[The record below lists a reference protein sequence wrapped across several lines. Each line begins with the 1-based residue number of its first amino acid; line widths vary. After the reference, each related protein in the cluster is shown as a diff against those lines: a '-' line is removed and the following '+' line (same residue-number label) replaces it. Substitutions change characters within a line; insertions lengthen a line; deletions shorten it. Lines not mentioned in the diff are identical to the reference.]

1 MLRYAVF
8 LIFIILGF
16 ILSHHR
22 KLYPIVSLV
31 YSIALFYYTFLSRME
46 LATTTEAVVATST
59 PVQQHWWVN
68 TAYEI
73 FRMKTGS
80 YREAFI
86 LNMIEA
92 AKKAGTEKFG
102 KAWAAKCRMPLH
114 DGDTDKEDDAAYADS
129 FFINSNNRRKPK
141 IYDEEGKPT
150 EDSTVVYSGCYGSVM
165 LEFYPYQK
173 KTNQGI
179 SASLLGF
186 MKTNDGEPLG
196 GGSIDVAAGFGIE
209 NSDDDFLS

>member
-1 MLRYAVF
+1 MKIRAKLLLDRRVRTGEIRASYAYVF
-8 LIFIILGF
+8 EPYKSDETAEAKYSMSVIIP
-16 ILSHHR
+16 
-22 KLYPIVSLV
+22 KDDKE
-31 YSIALFYYTFLSRME
+31 T
-46 LATTTEAVVATST
+46 LAVIEQA
-59 PVQQHWWVN
+59 
-68 TAYEI
+68 
-73 FRMKTGS
+73 
-80 YREAFI
+80 
-86 LNMIEA
+86 IEA
-92 AKKAGTEKFG
+92 AKKAGIEKFG

-186 MKTNDGEPLG
+186 MKTDDGEPLG
-196 GGSIDVAAGFGIE
+196 GSSIDVAAGFGIE
-209 NSDDDFLS
+209 NGDDDFLS

>member
-1 MLRYAVF
+1 MKIRAKLLLDRRVRTGEIRASYAYVF
-8 LIFIILGF
+8 EPYKSDEAAEAKYSMSVIIP
-16 ILSHHR
+16 
-22 KLYPIVSLV
+22 KDDKE
-31 YSIALFYYTFLSRME
+31 T
-46 LATTTEAVVATST
+46 LAVIEQA
-59 PVQQHWWVN
+59 
-68 TAYEI
+68 
-73 FRMKTGS
+73 
-80 YREAFI
+80 
-86 LNMIEA
+86 IEA
-92 AKKAGTEKFG
+92 AKKAGIEKFG
-102 KAWAAKCRMPLH
+102 KEWAAKCRMPLH
-114 DGDTDKEDDAAYADS
+114 DGDTDKKDDAAYADS

-209 NSDDDFLS
+209 NTDDDFLS